1 MGTKVLTMLQP
12 LWQGFPPV
20 DPPAV
25 SGSVSYSLP
34 PRYESVRGARHFTRE
49 TLHRW
54 ELEEIFDSVAL
65 VVSELVTNALRH
77 AAPAGAP
84 DPYEPARAD
93 ACDPAD
99 AEAYGSARG
108 GAPVHAP
115 GILPARLHLMRWS
128 SRLVC
133 AVRDSSDASP
143 EVEDADAG
151 AESGRGL
158 YLVDSFSD
166 GWGWQ
171 PLAGAPHGKIVWAQ
185 FRLP

>member
-1 MGTKVLTMLQP
+1 MGTKVLSMLQP

-20 DPPAV
+20 DPLAI
-25 SGSVSYSLP
+25 SGSVSYSLA
-34 PRYESVRGARHFTRE
+34 PRYESVRGARQFTRE
-49 TLHRW
+49 TLCRW

-77 AAPAGAP
+77 AEPVGAAVG
-84 DPYEPARAD
+84 YERPHE
-93 ACDPAD
+93 PG
-99 AEAYGSARG
+99 EP
-108 GAPVHAP
+108 PV
-115 GILPARLHLMRWS
+115 RLHLMRWS

-143 EVEDADAG
+143 ESEPADAG

-158 YLVDSFSD
+158 FLVDSFSD
-166 GWGWQ
+166 GWGWH
-171 PLAGAPHGKIVWAQ
+171 PLTGAPHGKIVWAQ

>member
-25 SGSVSYSLP
+25 SGSVSYSLA

-49 TLHRW
+49 TLCRW

-77 AAPAGAP
+77 ATPAGATG
-84 DPYEPARAD
+84 PYEPLF
-93 ACDPAD
+93 DP
-99 AEAYGSARG
+99 
-108 GAPVHAP
+108 GAP
-115 GILPARLHLMRWS
+115 PARLHLMRWS

-133 AVRDSSDASP
+133 AVRDADDAPP
-143 EVEDADAG
+143 EAAEADAG

-166 GWGWQ
+166 GWGWH
-171 PLAGAPHGKIVWAQ
+171 PLAGAPHGKVVWAQ

>member
-20 DPPAV
+20 DPLAV
-25 SGSVSYSLP
+25 SGSASYSLP
-34 PRYESVRGARHFTRE
+34 PRYESVRGARQFTRE
-49 TLHRW
+49 TLDRW
-54 ELEEIFDSVAL
+54 ELEEIFDGVAL

-77 AAPAGAP
+77 TT
-84 DPYEPARAD
+84 
-93 ACDPAD
+93 PAD
-99 AEAYGSARG
+99 AAGPHADGEPDHPHAYGRG
-108 GAPVHAP
+108 PEAPH
-115 GILPARLHLMRWS
+115 ARLHLMRWS

-143 EVEDADAG
+143 EAGVADSC

-158 YLVDSFSD
+158 HLVDSFSD
-166 GWGWQ
+166 GWGWH

>member
-20 DPPAV
+20 DPLAV
-25 SGSVSYSLP
+25 SGSVSYSLA
-34 PRYESVRGARHFTRE
+34 PRYESVRGARQFTRE
-49 TLHRW
+49 TLCRW
-54 ELEEIFDSVAL
+54 ELEEIFDGVAL

-77 AAPAGAP
+77 AVPAG
-84 DPYEPARAD
+84 DSG
-93 ACDPAD
+93 ACERPHD
-99 AEAYGSARG
+99 G
-108 GAPVHAP
+108 GA
-115 GILPARLHLMRWS
+115 LPARLHLMRWS

-143 EVEDADAG
+143 EAEEADG
-151 AESGRGL
+151 SAESGRGL

-166 GWGWQ
+166 GWGWH
-171 PLAGAPHGKIVWAQ
+171 PLAGTPHGKIVWAQ

>member
-12 LWQGFPPV
+12 LWQGFPSV
-20 DPPAV
+20 DPLAV
-25 SGSVSYSLP
+25 SGSVSYSLA
-34 PRYESVRGARHFTRE
+34 PRYESVRGARQFTRE

-54 ELEEIFDSVAL
+54 ELEEIFDGVAL

-77 AAPAGAP
+77 TSAVGTAAPCEPSHDAP
-84 DPYEPARAD
+84 
-93 ACDPAD
+93 
-99 AEAYGSARG
+99 
-108 GAPVHAP
+108 AP
-115 GILPARLHLMRWS
+115 PARLHLMRWS

-143 EVEDADAG
+143 EAEEAGAG

-158 YLVDSFSD
+158 YLVDAFSD

-171 PLAGAPHGKIVWAQ
+171 PLANAPHGKIVWAQ